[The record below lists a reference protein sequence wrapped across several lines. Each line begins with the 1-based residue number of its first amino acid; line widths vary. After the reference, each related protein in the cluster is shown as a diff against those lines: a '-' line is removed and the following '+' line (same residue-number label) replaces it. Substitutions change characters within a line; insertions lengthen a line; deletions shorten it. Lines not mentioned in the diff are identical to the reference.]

1 MLRKKQKHFISI
13 KKKTLVGRET
23 KIMVVS
29 RFQTAYT
36 LLMQV
41 CILEETDYMIGDRF
55 TFGIGN
61 LSSAHAP

>member
-1 MLRKKQKHFISI
+1 
-13 KKKTLVGRET
+13 
-23 KIMVVS
+23 MVVS